1 MEKYNII
8 QRVLERN
15 GYGNTTVLLH
25 KTPLDYIKAKMHCDT
40 YIRSNYKINVE
51 VETVE
56 ITDETVWMEFTH
68 VIDHDEEVDF
78 ITDVY
83 IAPRY
88 SGSAITKGTDLIPA
102 VFIEEHK
109 KDLWR
114 EAYFVYDNKLIAI
127 LAVGNVEICCKLCDI
142 PEHVETSNWLVL
154 HEPEKLSRA
163 EVKDLMKLCQ
173 TIA

>member
-25 KTPLDYIKAKMHCDT
+25 KTPLDYIKAKMQ
-40 YIRSNYKINVE
+40 YGNYEINIG

-56 ITDETVWMEFTH
+56 ITDGTVWMQFTH

-78 ITDVY
+78 VTEVY

-88 SGSAITKGTDLIPA
+88 SGSAITNGIGLIPA
-102 VFIEEHK
+102 VYNEEHE
-109 KDLWR
+109 KDLWK

-127 LAVGNVEICCKLCDI
+127 LAIGNAEICCKLCDI
-142 PEHVETSNWLVL
+142 PEDDIIINDWML
-154 HEPEKLSRA
+154 HHKPGKLSRA
-163 EVKDLMKLCQ
+163 EAKDLMNLCQ
-173 TIA
+173 TIV